1 MSSGW
6 NFQPPRI
13 WPIPIGM
20 VVVWIC
26 IVKVSSEG
34 TNKLPH
40 FQISSGNLV
49 QVLWG
54 HFIYVSDIRE
64 GGVVRLR
71 VTANSSVL
79 WSRIRKGSLDNNI
92 ESYWDYHCNRQ
103 AAFLTDQWSHKTIIW
118 YSSIRWRP
126 LSELG
131 LLKENFHSISWRSP
145 LMIMKFLV

>member
-1 MSSGW
+1 MAEISNHLRSDLYPLKWWLRESALWKSVLKGQT
-6 NFQPPRI
+6 NC
-13 WPIPIGM
+13 PIFKYLQGILFRFYGD
-20 VVVWIC
+20 
-26 IVKVSSEG
+26 
-34 TNKLPH
+34 
-40 FQISSGNLV
+40 ISYMYLT
-49 QVLWG
+49 W
-54 HFIYVSDIRE
+54 E

-103 AAFLTDQWSHKTIIW
+103 AAFLTDHWSHKTIIW
-118 YSSIRWRP
+118 YSSICWRP